1 MSQLTRRVFVDTAEI
16 LKAARGRIDRLSEGE
31 KGADRL
37 IDSVARDF
45 AAYFRSENPRFDS
58 DRFLKACG
66 IKEA

>member
-16 LKAARGRIDRLSEGE
+16 LKATKGEMGTSEE
-31 KGADRL
+31 VAAVNT
-37 IDSVARDF
+37 VARKM